1 MDDKSIC
8 FTKEILSKEK
18 ADEIL
23 SKKIDWSK
31 VSKDHNQQENP
42 EFSKN
47 INNVLVE
54 TENDGA
60 NPEEKTKAVLK
71 EKEVNLDQIKTDEKE
86 IKEENVEPK
95 DDLLEKFKKMY

>member
-1 MDDKSIC
+1 LDDKSIC

>member
-1 MDDKSIC
+1 M
-8 FTKEILSKEK
+8 LQEK